1 MGYSVLYRYYERLP
15 NGDYNREDIK
25 EMKRKVGDP
34 LDDTTLEELASKV
47 LAQMARR
54 DIFVQ
59 DVEIFE
65 YEKKKI
71 IFKETTGGIVLKN
84 KKFTLDTIGHSLESK
99 EISKENT
106 PGQSIHPHHKENT
119 LVQKSNG
126 SGILVPEE
134 LQNQV
139 PIRVEVYDPEQDMLK
154 AGLIKGRFTPGKK
167 YPIFSELKDPR
178 EATAGKELPI
188 LYVTID
194 DSGRRINAPSVAF
207 RPIQVGL
214 IGGNFSDNKPARGD
228 GLIWD
233 GVSSENIQDIRSLR

>member
-34 LDDTTLEELASKV
+34 LDDTTLEELASKI

-71 IFKETTGGIVLKN
+71 IFKETAGGIVLKN
-84 KKFTLDTIGHSLESK
+84 KKFALDTIGHSLESK
-99 EISKENT
+99 EITSVQPIQNT
-106 PGQSIHPHHKENT
+106 H
-119 LVQKSNG
+119 VQKSNG
-126 SGILVPEE
+126 SGIPVPEE
-134 LQNQV
+134 LQNKV

-214 IGGNFSDNKPARGD
+214 IGGNFSDNKPARSD